1 MTSRLC
7 VEAQTWESY
16 DLCPLGFVTDD
27 KRGGMDQGV
36 NEKINNCKWVLVRP
50 VIEVRMSTGME
61 A

>member
-1 MTSRLC
+1 MIFT
-7 VEAQTWESY
+7 
-16 DLCPLGFVTDD
+16 LGFVTDD